1 MNLKEPERREKNSHI
16 ILPDCVWEITWMNIT
31 YKWKWAAIHFDSMLL
46 SFRELLSEVIF
57 GFVVLPLRHT
67 DSNWIYCVQNLSILK
82 FTLKD
87 VFDYSNSLCWK
98 LINFDHFVIHTQ
110 FQSIGFVRN
119 VTKKNKSFLCEKNIN
134 LNKMKL
140 ENHWVRSCSGYYW
153 MQN

>member
-1 MNLKEPERREKNSHI
+1 MNLKEPERREKKNSHI

-57 GFVVLPLRHT
+57 GFVVLPLRQT
-67 DSNWIYCVQNLSILK
+67 DSNWIYWVQNLSILK

-98 LINFDHFVIHTQ
+98 LINFDYFVIHTHSSNRLDLFGMWQ
-110 FQSIGFVRN
+110 
-119 VTKKNKSFLCEKNIN
+119 KNKSFLYEK
-134 LNKMKL
+134 
-140 ENHWVRSCSGYYW
+140 
-153 MQN
+153 